1 MKSER
6 KAKTLGI
13 YFQDFSRNI
22 SQKINLLFY
31 TIDNT
36 TKKLYNKNTT
46 KKLYQINLLEHNM
59 KVHTYENSSG
69 KDLIKKYIDKLSKEE
84 QVDGYSVLQAFEED
98 RIEELNIK
106 PWQGKVWEVYFY
118 KHNRMFYITIEN
130 EDVYLLHACRKQ
142 KNKTETTN
150 KNIVISRAK
159 ELGKLL
165 NKTFI

>member
-1 MKSER
+1 
-6 KAKTLGI
+6 
-13 YFQDFSRNI
+13 
-22 SQKINLLFY
+22 
-31 TIDNT
+31 
-36 TKKLYNKNTT
+36 
-46 KKLYQINLLEHNM
+46 M

-98 RIEELNIK
+98 RINELNIK
-106 PWQGKVWEVYFY
+106 PWQGKILEVYFY
-118 KHNRMFYITIEN
+118 KHNRIFYVTIEN

-142 KNKTETTN
+142 KNKTEATD

-165 NKTFI
+165 NKSFI